1 MKTEP
6 KPLVN
11 QDLVPAVGK
20 AWAAIRKFHPEV
32 PPVRLALGSRHR
44 AGHKLAHFLASPS
57 PKKIPSE
64 LLVSWEVEHNA
75 TGVRTMGIIVHEATH
90 ALAHER
96 GIVDTSRGGRYH
108 NTAFTELAAEM
119 GLYLAGGR
127 PAELGPDTLT
137 VHAEKSYATAIKNLD
152 AALKK
157 SRRP

>member
-44 AGHKLAHFLASPS
+44 ARHDLAYFLPSPA
-57 PKKIPSE
+57 PKKIPHE
-64 LLVSWEVEHNA
+64 LLVSYSVERDA

-96 GIVDTSRGGRYH
+96 GITDTSRGGRYH
-108 NTAFTELAAEM
+108 NAEFGNLAAEM
-119 GLYLAGGR
+119 GLYLAGSR
-127 PAELGPDTLT
+127 PAELGADTLT
-137 VHAEKSYATAIKNLD
+137 VHAEKSYAAAIKNLD

-157 SRRP
+157 ARRQ